1 VETGAVKE
9 HLQGGREKGYLWL
22 WLWDR
27 ENNNE
32 EEEEWENERS
42 ETTFGFKIEKKSIVF
57 LVTVFGG
64 RKWRAAGVVAA
75 ISAIE
80 IER

>member
-9 HLQGGREKGYLWL
+9 HLQGGREKGYLW
-22 WLWDR
+22 DR
-27 ENNNE
+27 ENNEEE

-57 LVTVFGG
+57 VVTVFGG

>member
-9 HLQGGREKGYLWL
+9 HLQGGREKGYLW
-22 WLWDR
+22 DR
-27 ENNNE
+27 EKNDE